1 MSLDGDQIR
10 KLSEIVRQQ
19 VGSKQA
25 EYFAWV
31 DPPIVEGSMITHS
44 SGVGSLKRN
53 ISAEEALSIYKRK
66 LNGVYGERLV
76 LAMCVAVAAVK
87 AEKDVALLQIS
98 DEPHV
103 PFDADGWLVLA
114 IEGHPIFH
122 ISPSDLPLTL
132 ANEAGL
138 VTVVSRGTDEAEQ
151 YGLKGTTKVD
161 ELQLLLDLFV

>member
-10 KLSEIVRQQ
+10 KLAEIVRQQ
-19 VGSKQA
+19 VRNKQA

-31 DPPIVEGSMITHS
+31 DPPILEGSTITHS
-44 SGVGSLKRN
+44 SGVGSLTRD
-53 ISAEEALSIYKRK
+53 ISVEEALSIYKGK
-66 LNGVYGERLV
+66 LDGVYGERLV
-76 LAMCVAVAAVK
+76 LAICVAVAAVN
-87 AEKDVALLQIS
+87 AGKDVALLQIS

-103 PFDADGWLVLA
+103 PFDANGWLVLA

-138 VTVVSRGTDEAEQ
+138 VTVVSRGTVEAEK
-151 YGLKGTTKVD
+151 YGWKGTTKVD
-161 ELQLLLDLFV
+161 ELHLLLDLFL